1 MQLIKQPKAD
11 VPTGQRLTDRGA
23 TSWIGRHLT
32 LVAVTLCGLVFVVAP
47 WPLAQKAHAMLHGLC
62 AQRFSHSFLLGGQ
75 ALPFDARMT
84 GIYGG
89 FLVTFCYLAATDR
102 VRAWGTLSRPVLTVL
117 ALFVL
122 ALAIDGTNSTL
133 RDLGWWY
140 PYQPDNRLRLGT
152 GLLTGISLAVLLCYL
167 LATTM
172 WRNGDWSRA
181 TVRGVPEVGWLVLL
195 QAPFAAAILSGLG
208 VIYTPVA
215 LWLVIAAVV
224 VFGSM
229 ALAMLTIVR
238 KRDQSYRSF
247 TELQSSLAVA
257 FALALIAIG
266 SLAGARFL
274 LEWWVGIPPML

>member
-1 MQLIKQPKAD
+1 MQLIKQPKAGMPSGRRHT
-11 VPTGQRLTDRGA
+11 VREALP
-23 TSWIGRHLT
+23 WIGRHLAV
-32 LVAVTLCGLVFVVAP
+32 VAVALCGLVFVVAP
-47 WPLAQKAHAMLHGLC
+47 WPLAQKVHAMLHGLC

-102 VRAWGTLSRPVLTVL
+102 VRAWGTLSRPVLAVL
-117 ALFVL
+117 AIFVL
-122 ALAIDGTNSTL
+122 ALGIDGTNSTL
-133 RDLGWWY
+133 RDLGLWY

-172 WRNGDWSRA
+172 WRNGDWGRA
-181 TVRGVPEVGWLVLL
+181 TVRGVPEVGWLVVL

-208 VIYTPVA
+208 VIYTPVS

-229 ALAMLTIVR
+229 ALALLTIGR

-247 TELQSSLAVA
+247 TELQSPLAVA